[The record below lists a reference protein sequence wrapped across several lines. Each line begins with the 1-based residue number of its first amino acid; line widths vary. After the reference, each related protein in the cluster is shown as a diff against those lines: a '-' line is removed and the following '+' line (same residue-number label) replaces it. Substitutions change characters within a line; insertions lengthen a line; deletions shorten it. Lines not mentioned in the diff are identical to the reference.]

1 MAGLAELQERL
12 QADIMQRSGSTL
24 PEIRTP
30 PGRDK
35 AKRLAVYQS
44 AYKLRLIEILGL
56 SHEKLWA
63 YLGDEQFHEMADR
76 YFDACPS
83 SHPNARFVSARLP
96 QFLATDGRY
105 TGQPVLA
112 EIAAIE
118 EALEDVFDAADAPL
132 ATMADLAALP
142 AERIDGLTLVFS
154 PSLRLLAMKTNAL
167 DIFQA
172 LKDETEP
179 PQPATDGE
187 SRPLL
192 VWRQELRSHYRQT
205 GAEEDMLL
213 REGMAGKPFSA
224 LCEMASVM
232 DDPDSAAARVAG
244 YLTGWINGEMVSE
257 LRI

>member
-118 EALEDVFDAADAPL
+118 EALEDVFDAADAPQRL
-132 ATMADLAALP
+132 EKDRLSLS
-142 AERIDGLTLVFS
+142 LTRMRGVYSDNLIEVVEWCM
-154 PSLRLLAMKTNAL
+154 SLDPL
-167 DIFQA
+167 
-172 LKDETEP
+172 
-179 PQPATDGE
+179 
-187 SRPLL
+187 SRPQSVFAL
-192 VWRQELRSHYRQT
+192 QKELS
-205 GAEEDMLL
+205 
-213 REGMAGKPFSA
+213 REGERQYTK
-224 LCEMASVM
+224 LSV
-232 DDPDSAAARVAG
+232 
-244 YLTGWINGEMVSE
+244 GEKVRLQFDNMLSDTKKNIQ
-257 LRI
+257 RATRFGMRNK